1 MNSTNIINKIKKEI
15 KINKK
20 LLEEAN
26 KIDIKYDNKKIEFT
40 KIFEIID
47 YFLKISEG
55 SISKTKVKEYVFIY
69 YGDIYMT
76 LYFALVAIL
85 INKKI
90 NLFMDEYLI
99 GINNVLLEIINSVLK
114 ENKLDL
120 INYSFGYKIN
130 EIKEIPDKEIFVI
143 GNSTIYQEIYSLNNL
158 RFIPFFNLIIY
169 FDEHISQKKQELLD
183 IIFYYAEENRFE
195 FEVLDMDMEI
205 EEIVEY
211 SNKDIYSNIIFVLT
225 DDEKKKNILKTKIRK
240 KKLYLNSNPFKIYEN
255 KILECLNEMMKNII
269 K

>member
-47 YFLKISEG
+47 YFLKISES

-169 FDEHISQKKQELLD
+169 FDEHISQKKQELLANSEN
-183 IIFYYAEENRFE
+183 ISSILLVASTSGIFFLNTISLYKLSIYF
-195 FEVLDMDMEI
+195 
-205 EEIVEY
+205 EY
-211 SNKDIYSNIIFVLT
+211 SKSLFSYVADI
-225 DDEKKKNILKTKIRK
+225 
-240 KKLYLNSNPFKIYEN
+240 
-255 KILECLNEMMKNII
+255 
-269 K
+269 